1 MSRIDQALVDQG
13 FFKSRE
19 KAKRSVMAGQVL
31 INGHKAQKPSDK
43 VRPDDQ
49 VALLETERF
58 VSRGGYKLERG
69 LDYFNLEAKNRTAID
84 VGASTGGFTD
94 CLLQRGASLVYAV
107 DVGHGQLDW
116 QLRNN
121 PKVVVKER
129 LNARHLTQGQ
139 LGASFEPVDLI
150 TVDCSFI
157 SLKKILLPLPSLLKA
172 SGNIV
177 ALIKPQFE
185 AGKKEADRGA
195 GVIKDPEIHRR
206 ILWELELF
214 VGKME
219 KLSWHGCTESP
230 ITGPAGN
237 REFLAWI
244 KKMP

>member
-1 MSRIDQALVDQG
+1 M
-13 FFKSRE
+13 
-19 KAKRSVMAGQVL
+19 
-31 INGHKAQKPSDK
+31 
-43 VRPDDQ
+43 
-49 VALLETERF
+49 
-58 VSRGGYKLERG
+58 
-69 LDYFNLEAKNRTAID
+69 
-84 VGASTGGFTD
+84 
-94 CLLQRGASLVYAV
+94 
-107 DVGHGQLDW
+107 DW

-219 KLSWHGCTESP
+219 KLS
-230 ITGPAGN
+230 
-237 REFLAWI
+237 
-244 KKMP
+244 